1 MLYSVRIREG
11 TLQRAGRRLLALR
24 LVLIDLALHRAAVEA
39 EAARRLLVA
48 ARLGVDERAVAR
60 EQLVRGEL
68 ARAQR
73 GRQLRLGMPVAR
85 RRRAVL
91 AADEDVA
98 HALLELAHVAGP
110 GVARP
115 EVFLDPRLHLV
126 GERLGLLVAHQAA
139 REEED
144 QVRELVG
151 RLAELLGE

>member
-11 TLQRAGRRLLALR
+11 TLQPAGRRLPALG

-48 ARLGVDERAVAR
+48 ARLGIDERAVAGQ
-60 EQLVRGEL
+60 QLVRGER

-73 GRQLRLGMPVAR
+73 GGQLLLGMPVAR

-98 HALLELAHVAGP
+98 HALLELAHVPGP
-110 GVARP
+110 RVGRT
-115 EVFLDPRLHLV
+115 EVLLDPRLHLV
-126 GERLGLLVAHQAA
+126 GERRGL
-139 REEED
+139 
-144 QVRELVG
+144 
-151 RLAELLGE
+151 